1 MTRYDKAADYILT
14 KMKNEL
20 SPKLYYH
27 NIPHILDVLNA
38 AENIALAERINSQ
51 QLELL
56 RVAVLFHD
64 SGFIIDSENHEQT
77 SCEIAKEFLPGAGY
91 TQNEIEII
99 CGLIMATKVPHL
111 PANHLE
117 EIICD
122 ADLDYLGR
130 DDFFIIANNIFRE
143 LLVHNVISDERQW
156 NQLQVKFLSSHTYF
170 TETSKKLRKA
180 KKEAHLEQ
188 VKQLLKEEI
197 KK

>member
-1 MTRYDKAADYILT
+1 MTRYEKASDYILGR
-14 KMKNEL
+14 MKNEL

-38 AENIALAERINSQ
+38 AESIAMAEKVNSA

-64 SGFIIDSENHEQT
+64 SGFIVDSEDHEKT
-77 SCEIAKEFLPGAGY
+77 GCRFAMDFLPGAGY
-91 TQNEIEII
+91 IPEEIEVI
-99 CGLIMATKVPHL
+99 CELIMATKVPHT
-111 PANHLE
+111 PKNHLE

-130 DDFFIIANNIFRE
+130 DDFFTIGNNIFRE
-143 LLVHNVISDERQW
+143 LLVHHVINDQHQW
-156 NQLQVKFLSSHTYF
+156 NQMQVKFLSSHTYF

-180 KKEAHLEQ
+180 KKDHHLEQ
-188 VKQLLKEEI
+188 VKQLLKEEL